1 MRVICINDSNRPLK
15 IPETQ
20 WVKKGKAY
28 TVVRAVKMA
37 IQANMLGFDLEEINL
52 EGCFPYEFYD
62 AKRFLPED
70 MVKQEEVAVE
80 VIEEELELV

>member
-20 WVKKGKAY
+20 WVKKGKTY

-70 MVKQEEVAVE
+70 MVNQKDVAVE
-80 VIEEELELV
+80 LVEEELELV

>member
-1 MRVICINDSNRPLK
+1 MKVVCVNNSNKPDK
-15 IPETQ
+15 IPSIQ
-20 WVKKGKAY
+20 WPKKGETY
-28 TVVRAVKMA
+28 TVVRAVKMG
-37 IQANMLGFDLEEINL
+37 IQANTIGFDLEEINL

-70 MVKQEEVAVE
+70 MVNQEDVAVE

>member
-1 MRVICINDSNRPLK
+1 LK

-70 MVKQEEVAVE
+70 MVNQKDVAVE

>member
-1 MRVICINDSNRPLK
+1 LK

>member
-1 MRVICINDSNRPLK
+1 MKVTCINDSNRPVK
-15 IPETQ
+15 IPENQ
-20 WVKKGKAY
+20 WIKKGNVY
-28 TVVRAVKMA
+28 TVVRVVKMG
-37 IQANMLGFDLEEINL
+37 IQANTLGFDLEEVNL

-70 MVKQEEVAVE
+70 MVNQKNVTVE

>member
-1 MRVICINDSNRPLK
+1 MRVICINNSNRPDK
-15 IPETQ
+15 IPLSQ
-20 WVKKGKAY
+20 WVKKGETY
-28 TVVRAVKMA
+28 TVVRTVKMA

-70 MVKQEEVAVE
+70 MVKQEDVAVE

>member
-1 MRVICINDSNRPLK
+1 MKVVCINNSNKPDK
-15 IPETQ
+15 IPAAQ
-20 WVKKGKAY
+20 WPEKGKAY

-62 AKRFLPED
+62 AKRFAIVSTSKTE
-70 MVKQEEVAVE
+70 KAEEVL
-80 VIEEELELV
+80 EEDFALV

>member
-1 MRVICINDSNRPLK
+1 MKVVCINDSNRPVK
-15 IPETQ
+15 IPENQ
-20 WVKKGKAY
+20 WIKKGNVY
-28 TVVRAVKMA
+28 TVVRAVKMG
-37 IQANMLGFDLEEINL
+37 IQANTLGFDLEEVNL

-70 MVKQEEVAVE
+70 MVNQKDVAVE

>member
-1 MRVICINDSNRPLK
+1 VCINDSNKPDK
-15 IPETQ
+15 VPAAQ

-28 TVVRAVKMA
+28 TVVRVVKMG
-37 IQANMLGFDLEEINL
+37 IQANTLGFDLEEVNL

-70 MVKQEEVAVE
+70 MVDQKDMAVE
-80 VIEEELELV
+80 WIEEELELV

>member
-1 MRVICINDSNRPLK
+1 VRVVCINDSNRPLK
-15 IPETQ
+15 IPENQ

-28 TVVRAVKMA
+28 TVVRVVKMG
-37 IQANMLGFDLEEINL
+37 IQANTLGFDLEEVNL

-70 MVKQEEVAVE
+70 MVDQKDMAVE
-80 VIEEELELV
+80 VVEEELELV

>member
-1 MRVICINDSNRPLK
+1 
-15 IPETQ
+15 
-20 WVKKGKAY
+20 
-28 TVVRAVKMA
+28 MA

>member
-1 MRVICINDSNRPLK
+1 MKVVCINDSNRPSG

-20 WVKKGKAY
+20 WVKKGKVY

-70 MVKQEEVAVE
+70 MVNQKDVAVE

>member
-70 MVKQEEVAVE
+70 MVNQKDVAVE

>member
-1 MRVICINDSNRPLK
+1 VKVVCINNSNKPDK
-15 IPETQ
+15 IPAAQ
-20 WVKKGKAY
+20 WPEKGKAY

-70 MVKQEEVAVE
+70 MVDQKDMAVE
-80 VIEEELELV
+80 LVEEELELV

>member
-70 MVKQEEVAVE
+70 MVNQKDVAVE
-80 VIEEELELV
+80 IIEEELELV

>member
-37 IQANMLGFDLEEINL
+37 IQANMLGFNLEEINL